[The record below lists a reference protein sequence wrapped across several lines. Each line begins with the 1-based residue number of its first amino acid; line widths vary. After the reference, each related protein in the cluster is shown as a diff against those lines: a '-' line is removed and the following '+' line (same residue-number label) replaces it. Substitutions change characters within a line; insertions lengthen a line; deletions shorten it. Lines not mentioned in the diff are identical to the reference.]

1 MTNVLPLI
9 AITLGDVAGIGPEV
23 VVKALTMPEVWS
35 VCRPLVIGDARVLT
49 AARLGI
55 PIPPLRVVTKFAE
68 ATFDAGVI
76 TLLDMGNLD
85 PAAVPL
91 GQISVA
97 AGRAAVEYVLR
108 ATELALAG
116 AVDAVAT
123 APLNKEAL
131 HLAGFDYIGHTEILA
146 DITHT
151 PRCTTMLATPGLRV
165 THVTRHVP
173 FRSIAERLTTAAVL
187 DTIVITHAGMQGL
200 GFPCPRIAVA
210 GLNPHNGDNGLMG
223 REELDII
230 GPAVVAAQAQGIDA
244 RGPLPADSV
253 FFQAIRGDYDVVVCQ
268 YHDQGHIAV
277 KTHGFEK
284 SITITLG
291 LPIIRT
297 SADHGT
303 AFDIAGRGIAH
314 PDSMLAAILEAAA
327 MAARVKASIE
337 QHLTAGDEG
346 HEWHPR

>member
-1 MTNVLPLI
+1 MTANLPLI

-23 VVKALTMPEVWS
+23 VVKALALPAVWD
-35 VCRPLVIGDARVLT
+35 VCRPLVIGDARALT
-49 AARLGI
+49 EARLGI
-55 PIPPLRVVTKFAE
+55 PVPPLRAVTKLE
-68 ATFDAGVI
+68 NATFDAAAL
-76 TLLDMGNLD
+76 TLLDLRNLD
-85 PAAVPL
+85 PAGAPL
-91 GQISVA
+91 GQISTE
-97 AGRAAVEYVLR
+97 AGRAAVEYVLK
-108 ATELALAG
+108 ATELAMTG

-123 APLNKEAL
+123 APLNKEAM

-146 DITHT
+146 DVTRT

-165 THVTRHVP
+165 THVTRHIP
-173 FRSIAERLTTAAVL
+173 FRNITDHLTIAGVL
-187 DTIVITHAGMQGL
+187 DTIVLTHEGMQGL
-200 GFPCPRIAVA
+200 GFPQPRLAVA

-230 GPAVVAAQAQGIDA
+230 GPAVAAAQDQGIDA
-244 RGPLPADSV
+244 RGPIPADSV

-277 KTHGFEK
+277 KTHGFEQ

-291 LPIIRT
+291 LPLIRT

-314 PDSMLAAILEAAA
+314 ADSMLAAIFEAAA
-327 MAARVKASIE
+327 MAARVKQAS
-337 QHLTAGDEG
+337 
-346 HEWHPR
+346 

>member
-1 MTNVLPLI
+1 MTANLPLI

-23 VVKALTMPEVWS
+23 VVKALALPEVWD
-35 VCRPLVIGDARVLT
+35 VCRPLVIGDARALT
-49 AARLGI
+49 EARLGI
-55 PIPPLRVVTKFAE
+55 PVPPLRVVTKLE
-68 ATFDAGVI
+68 DATFDAAAL
-76 TLLDMGNLD
+76 TLLDLRNLD
-85 PAAVPL
+85 PAGAPL
-91 GQISVA
+91 GQISTE
-97 AGRAAVEYVLR
+97 AGRAAVEYVLK
-108 ATELALAG
+108 ATELAMTG

-123 APLNKEAL
+123 APLNKEAM

-146 DITHT
+146 DVTRT

-165 THVTRHVP
+165 THVTRHIP
-173 FRSIAERLTTAAVL
+173 FRNIADHLTIAGVL
-187 DTIVITHAGMQGL
+187 DTIVLTHEGMKGL
-200 GFPCPRIAVA
+200 GFPQPRLAVA

-230 GPAVVAAQAQGIDA
+230 GPAVAAAQDQGIDA
-244 RGPLPADSV
+244 RGPIPADSV

-277 KTHGFEK
+277 KTHGFEQ

-291 LPIIRT
+291 LPLIRT

-314 PDSMLAAILEAAA
+314 ADSMLAAIFEAAA
-327 MAARVKASIE
+327 MAARVKQAS
-337 QHLTAGDEG
+337 
-346 HEWHPR
+346 

>member
-1 MTNVLPLI
+1 MTDNLPLI

-23 VVKALTMPEVWS
+23 VVKALALPEVWAA
-35 VCRPLVIGDARVLT
+35 CRPLVIGDARALT
-49 AARLGI
+49 EARLGI
-55 PIPPLRVVTKFAE
+55 PIPPLRVVTRFE
-68 ATFDAGVI
+68 DATFDAEAL
-76 TLLDMGNLD
+76 TLLDLHNLD
-85 PAAVPL
+85 LADAPI
-91 GQISVA
+91 GQISTE
-97 AGRAAVEYVLR
+97 AGRAAVEYVLK
-108 ATELALAG
+108 ATELAMAG

-123 APLNKEAL
+123 APLNKEAM

-146 DITHT
+146 DVTHT

-165 THVTRHVP
+165 THVTRHIP
-173 FRSIAERLTTAAVL
+173 FRTIADHLTIEGVL
-187 DTIVITHAGMQGL
+187 DTIVITHEGMKVL
-200 GFPCPRIAVA
+200 GFPQPRIAVA

-230 GPAVVAAQAQGIDA
+230 GPAVAAAQAQGIDA
-244 RGPLPADSV
+244 RGPIPADSV

-291 LPIIRT
+291 LPMIRT

-314 PDSMLAAILEAAA
+314 PDSMLSAILEAAA
-327 MAARVKASIE
+327 MAARVN
-337 QHLTAGDEG
+337 
-346 HEWHPR
+346 R

>member
-1 MTNVLPLI
+1 MTKNLPLI

-23 VVKALTMPEVWS
+23 LVKALALPEVWA
-35 VCRPLVIGDARVLT
+35 VCRPLVIGDARALT
-49 AARLGI
+49 EARLGV
-55 PIPPLRVVTKFAE
+55 PIPPLRVVKQADE
-68 ATFDAGVI
+68 ATFDFGTL
-76 TLLDMGNLD
+76 TLLDLGNLD
-85 PAAVPL
+85 VNAAPL
-91 GQISVA
+91 GQISTE
-97 AGRAAVEYVLR
+97 AGRAAVEYVLK
-108 ATELALAG
+108 ATDLAMSG

-123 APLNKEAL
+123 APLNKEAM

-146 DITHT
+146 DVTHT

-165 THVTRHVP
+165 THVTRHIP
-173 FRSIAERLTTAAVL
+173 FRSIADHLTIAGVL
-187 DTIVITHAGMQGL
+187 DTIVLTHEGMKVL
-200 GFPCPRIAVA
+200 GFPQPRLAVA

-230 GPAVVAAQAQGIDA
+230 APAVAAAQAQGINA
-244 RGPLPADSV
+244 RGPIPADSV

-277 KTHGFEK
+277 KTHGFEQ

-291 LPIIRT
+291 LPLIRT

-314 PDSMLAAILEAAA
+314 ADSMLAAILEAAA
-327 MAARVKASIE
+327 MAARVKQASV
-337 QHLTAGDEG
+337 
-346 HEWHPR
+346 

>member
-1 MTNVLPLI
+1 MTKNLPLI

-23 VVKALTMPEVWS
+23 VVKALALPEVWD
-35 VCRPLVIGDARVLT
+35 VCRPLAIGDVRTLT
-49 AARLGI
+49 EARLGV
-55 PIPPLRVVTKFAE
+55 PIPPLRVVTRFE
-68 ATFDAGVI
+68 DATFDVGTL
-76 TLLDMGNLD
+76 TLLDLRNLD
-85 PAAVPL
+85 PADAPL
-91 GQISVA
+91 GQISTE

-108 ATELALAG
+108 ATELAMSG

-123 APLNKEAL
+123 APLNKEAM

-146 DITHT
+146 DVTHT

-165 THVTRHVP
+165 THVTRHIP
-173 FRSIAERLTTAAVL
+173 FRSIADHLTIDGVL
-187 DTIVITHAGMQGL
+187 DTIVITHEGMQML
-200 GFPCPRIAVA
+200 GFPQPRLAVA

-230 GPAVVAAQAQGIDA
+230 GPAVAAAQAQGIDA
-244 RGPLPADSV
+244 RGPIPADSV

-291 LPIIRT
+291 LPLIRT

-303 AFDIAGRGIAH
+303 AFDIAGRGIAN

-327 MAARVKASIE
+327 MAARVK
-337 QHLTAGDEG
+337 QQDMGGDNG
-346 HEWHPR
+346 R

>member
-1 MTNVLPLI
+1 MTNNLPLI

-23 VVKALTMPEVWS
+23 VVKALALPEVRD
-35 VCRPLVIGDARVLT
+35 VCRPLVIGDARALT
-49 AARLGI
+49 EARLGV
-55 PIPPLRVVTKFAE
+55 PVPPLRVVKNLEEAVFDAE
-68 ATFDAGVI
+68 AL
-76 TLLDMGNLD
+76 TLLDLRNLD
-85 PAAVPL
+85 PADAPL
-91 GQISVA
+91 GQISTK
-97 AGRAAVEYVLR
+97 AGRAAVEYVLK
-108 ATELALAG
+108 ATELAMSG

-123 APLNKEAL
+123 APLNKEAM

-146 DITHT
+146 DVTHT

-165 THVTRHVP
+165 THVTRHLP
-173 FRSIAERLTTAAVL
+173 FRAIADHLTVAGVL
-187 DTIVITHAGMQGL
+187 DTIVITHEGMKVL
-200 GFPCPRIAVA
+200 GFPQPRLAVA

-230 GPAVVAAQAQGIDA
+230 APAVAAARAQGIDA
-244 RGPLPADSV
+244 RGPIPADSV

-327 MAARVKASIE
+327 MAARVKAAS
-337 QHLTAGDEG
+337 T
-346 HEWHPR
+346 

>member
-1 MTNVLPLI
+1 MTNDLPLI

-23 VVKALTMPEVWS
+23 VVKALALPEVRA
-35 VCRPLVIGDARVLT
+35 VCRPLVLGDARVLT
-49 AARLGI
+49 EARLGTSV
-55 PIPPLRVVTKFAE
+55 PPLHVVTWVE
-68 ATFDAGVI
+68 DATFDTDAL

-85 PAAVPL
+85 PAEVPL
-91 GQISVA
+91 GKISVK
-97 AGRAAVEYVLR
+97 AGRAAVEYVLK
-108 ATELALAG
+108 ATELAMAG
-116 AVDAVAT
+116 VVDAVAT
-123 APLNKEAL
+123 APLNKEAM

-146 DITHT
+146 DVTHT

-173 FRSIAERLTTAAVL
+173 FRSIAERLTIEGVL
-187 DTIVITHAGMQGL
+187 DTIVITHEGMQKL
-200 GFPCPRIAVA
+200 GFAQPRIAVA

-230 GPAVVAAQAQGIDA
+230 APAVVAARAQGIDA
-244 RGPLPADSV
+244 RGPIPADSV

-291 LPIIRT
+291 LPLIRT

-303 AFDIAGRGIAH
+303 AFDIAGRGIAN

-327 MAARVKASIE
+327 MAARVSRSSDLE
-337 QHLTAGDEG
+337 ERYGG
-346 HEWHPR
+346 

>member
-1 MTNVLPLI
+1 MTNTLPFI

-23 VVKALTMPEVWS
+23 VVKALALPEVWD
-35 VCRPLVIGDARVLT
+35 VCRPLVIGDARALT
-49 AARLGI
+49 EARLGVSV
-55 PIPPLRVVTKFAE
+55 PPLRVVKTVAE
-68 ATFDAGVI
+68 AMFDFGTL
-76 TLLDMGNLD
+76 TLLDLGNLD
-85 PAAVPL
+85 VTAAPL
-91 GQISVA
+91 GQISTE
-97 AGRAAVEYVLR
+97 AGRAAVEYVLK
-108 ATELALAG
+108 ATELAQAG

-123 APLNKEAL
+123 APLNKEAM

-146 DITHT
+146 DVTHT

-165 THVTRHVP
+165 THVTRHIP
-173 FRSIAERLTTAAVL
+173 FRSIADHLTIAGVL
-187 DTIVITHAGMQGL
+187 DTIVLTHEGMKVL
-200 GFPCPRIAVA
+200 GFPQPRLAVA

-230 GPAVVAAQAQGIDA
+230 APAVAAAQDQGINA
-244 RGPLPADSV
+244 RGPIPADSV

-277 KTHGFEK
+277 KTHGFEQ

-291 LPIIRT
+291 LPLIRT

-314 PDSMLAAILEAAA
+314 ADSMLAAILEAAA
-327 MAARVKASIE
+327 MAARVK
-337 QHLTAGDEG
+337 QVT
-346 HEWHPR
+346 

>member
-1 MTNVLPLI
+1 MTNTPPLI

-23 VVKALTMPEVWS
+23 VVKALALPEVWAA
-35 VCRPLVIGDARVLT
+35 CRPLVIGDARALT
-49 AARLGI
+49 ETRLGV
-55 PIPPLRVVTKFAE
+55 PVPPLRIAKTVAE
-68 ATFDAGVI
+68 ATFDFGTL
-76 TLLDMGNLD
+76 TLLDLGNLD
-85 PAAVPL
+85 VTAAPL
-91 GQISVA
+91 GQISTE
-97 AGRAAVEYVLR
+97 AGRAAVEYVLK
-108 ATELALAG
+108 ATELAMAG

-123 APLNKEAL
+123 APLNKEAM

-146 DITHT
+146 DVTRT

-165 THVTRHVP
+165 THVTRHIP
-173 FRSIAERLTTAAVL
+173 FRSIADHLTIAGVL
-187 DTIVITHAGMQGL
+187 DTIVLTHEGMKVL
-200 GFPCPRIAVA
+200 GFPQPRLAVA

-230 GPAVVAAQAQGIDA
+230 APAVAAAQAQGIDA
-244 RGPLPADSV
+244 RGPIPADSV
-253 FFQAIRGDYDVVVCQ
+253 FFQVIRGDYDVVVCQ

-314 PDSMLAAILEAAA
+314 ADSMLAAILEAAA
-327 MAARVKASIE
+327 MAARVKITS
-337 QHLTAGDEG
+337 TD
-346 HEWHPR
+346 